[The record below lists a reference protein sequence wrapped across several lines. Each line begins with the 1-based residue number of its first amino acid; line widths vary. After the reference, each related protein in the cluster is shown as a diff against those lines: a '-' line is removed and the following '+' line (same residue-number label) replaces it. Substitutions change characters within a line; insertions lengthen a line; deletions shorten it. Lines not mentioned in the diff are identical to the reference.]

1 MTLERRVR
9 PAELVDGPFL
19 DGTPT
24 DPLGAIAQA
33 FARNVNEAIAGRSGR
48 GFERESKMSN
58 ASVARIV
65 RGQVWPDAVTI
76 ARLEIATGRALWPRY
91 EPR

>member
-19 DGTPT
+19 EGTPT
-24 DPLGAIAQA
+24 DPLGAVAQA
-33 FARNVNEAIAGRSGR
+33 FARNVDAAMAGRSGR
-48 GFERESKMSN
+48 SFERDSGMSH
-58 ASVARIV
+58 ASVIRIV

-91 EPR
+91 EPG